1 MEVPRLQRKS
11 FDTPDTVREFPRGRM
26 ESVSL
31 DETVIGHVRLEPG
44 WRWSHDVRPIVGTE
58 WCQVRHVGICLEGW
72 QHVELAD
79 GTTMDIGPGDAFE
92 IPPGHDAWVVGDTA
106 CVGYEWAGSR
116 LYARA
121 PEEDTDGVLATLLF
135 TDIVGSTT
143 TLERIGD
150 KAWTELLLAHNAM
163 IREQLDH
170 HRGREL
176 DTTGD
181 GFLAMFD
188 SASRAVRCGLK
199 ITQAAH
205 RIGLGIRVGCHTGE
219 IALVAGSARGVAVHT
234 AARVMATADGG
245 NVFVSKTTRDLLAAA
260 DFGVELVGTFEF
272 KGLTGPREIF
282 RVAMLEP

>member
-1 MEVPRLQRKS
+1 MPRLQRKS
-11 FDTPDTVREFPRGRM
+11 FYTPDTVREFPRGRG
-26 ESVSL
+26 ELVSL
-31 DETVIGHVRLEPG
+31 DETVIGHFRFEPG

-58 WCQVRHVGICLEGW
+58 WCQVRHVGVIVEGEF
-72 QHVELAD
+72 HVQLAD
-79 GTTMDIGPGDAFE
+79 GTTMDFAPGDAYE
-92 IPPGHDAWVVGDTA
+92 IPPGHDAWVKGDTA

-116 LYARA
+116 VYARA
-121 PEEDTDGVLATLLF
+121 PEEDADGILATLLF

-143 TLERIGD
+143 MLERIGD
-150 KAWTELLLAHNAM
+150 KAWSELLLAHNAM

-188 SASRAVRCGLK
+188 SASRAVRCGLR

-205 RIGLGIRVGCHTGE
+205 RIGLAIRVGCHTGE

-234 AARVMATADGG
+234 AARVMATADAG
-245 NVFVSKTTRDLLAAA
+245 NVLVSKTTRDLLATA

-282 RVAMLEP
+282 RVAMSQP